1 MKKWIVLIIAIAL
14 LTGYSL
20 ADRGISPTTETQG
33 IVTVTTL
40 SGTGTFLSSSDLSMS
55 LTDDSS
61 GLDGIPPLGFSGG
74 DGEIAI
80 IIDGEGNLDGLTA
93 QGYAAGATH
102 YNAVYRETSY
112 SNGLGVIQYTKILD
126 ADTSAA
132 TIGQSN
138 IGASKQLTY
147 IGGNTG
153 RVFSDEAISVAGSA
167 TSDPMFWF
175 SLGINTP
182 APPLSPGGCT
192 RSMCGLLCSESSI
205 SPAYCN
211 SAEAGSSV
219 DMSTAHVTTGS
230 SVRFITASDDTPVRL
245 GHDIRVINSIG
256 KASAGMDVL
265 TMEGRPFGDTP
276 FEYDD
281 IWVPDQ
287 GPELPVYLQFAFGSR
302 DLYQTTSF
310 SESTRV
316 DGAITIFDKSM
327 VYESGMRR

>member
-1 MKKWIVLIIAIAL
+1 MKKWIVLVIAVAL

-20 ADRGISPTTETQG
+20 ADRGIAPTPETQG
-33 IVTVTTL
+33 IVTVTRI
-40 SGTGTFLSSSDLSMS
+40 SGTGSFLSSSDLSIS

-74 DGEIAI
+74 DGEITI

-93 QGYAAGATH
+93 QGNAAGATH
-102 YNAVYRETSY
+102 YNAVYREKSY

-138 IGASKQLTY
+138 IGTSKQLTY

-153 RVFSDEAISVAGSA
+153 RVFSDEVISVAGSA

-182 APPLSPGGCT
+182 APQLSPGGCK
-192 RSMCGLLCSESSI
+192 RSICGLLCSSSSV

-211 SAEAGSSV
+211 NAEAGSSV

-230 SVRFITASDDTPVRL
+230 SIRFITPNADTPVL
-245 GHDIRVINSIG
+245 LSHDIRVINSVG

-265 TMEGRPFGDTP
+265 SMEGRPFADTP

-281 IWVPDQ
+281 ILLPDQ
-287 GPELPVYLQFAFGSR
+287 GPELQVYLQFAFGSS
-302 DLYQTTSF
+302 DLYQKTSF
-310 SESTRV
+310 SESIQV
-316 DGAITIFDKSM
+316 DGTITVFDKNM
-327 VYESGMRR
+327 VYESGIRR